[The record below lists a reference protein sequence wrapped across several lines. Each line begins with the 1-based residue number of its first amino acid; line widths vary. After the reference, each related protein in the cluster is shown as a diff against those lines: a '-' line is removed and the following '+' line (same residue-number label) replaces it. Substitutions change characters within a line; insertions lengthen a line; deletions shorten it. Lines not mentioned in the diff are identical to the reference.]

1 MKGRFEYA
9 GIKVDPIEVYSDG
22 ANTEMSFTFS
32 GEDADSPSWLLE
44 LTFEVDVNWRWEKG
58 KPPAELAGPQ
68 ITSIWAVLGSEPES
82 LAMVDDR
89 SPVAVSIREN
99 AELLAAID
107 EAANDYIE
115 AFYGSLEAYAQEAA
129 GEYWDFMKEEQL
141 LSSS

>member
-99 AELLAAID
+99 AELLASID

-115 AFYGSLEAYAQEAA
+115 AFYGSLEGCTQAA
-129 GEYWDFMKEEQL
+129 EEYWDFMKEERL
-141 LSSS
+141 LPSS